1 MASFEEIDKARKL
14 LELPEAASMSEI
26 KEAYR
31 QKALLYHP
39 DVQGG
44 GQPYD
49 EMMKEINR
57 AYRLLKDY
65 CEHYRY
71 TFSEEDV
78 NRAYP
83 VESYRKRYVNGWF
96 QGP

>member
-1 MASFEEIDKARKL
+1 MASFEEIDEARKL

-44 GQPYD
+44 DQLYD
-49 EMMKEINR
+49 EMMK
-57 AYRLLKDY
+57 
-65 CEHYRY
+65 
-71 TFSEEDV
+71 
-78 NRAYP
+78 
-83 VESYRKRYVNGWF
+83 
-96 QGP
+96 

>member
-1 MASFEEIDKARKL
+1 MT
-14 LELPEAASMSEI
+14 
-26 KEAYR
+26 
-31 QKALLYHP
+31 AL
-39 DVQGG
+39 
-44 GQPYD
+44 YD

-83 VESYRKRYVNGWF
+83 GESYRRRYVNGWF